1 MLTVRMRR
9 YLCIVHSRSL
19 LGEEGSDELCSP
31 VKTGEITQ

>member
-9 YLCIVHSRSL
+9 YLCIVHSRFL
-19 LGEEGSDELCSP
+19 LGEEGPDELCSP

>member
-1 MLTVRMRR
+1 MCR

-19 LGEEGSDELCSP
+19 LGEEWPGKLCNP